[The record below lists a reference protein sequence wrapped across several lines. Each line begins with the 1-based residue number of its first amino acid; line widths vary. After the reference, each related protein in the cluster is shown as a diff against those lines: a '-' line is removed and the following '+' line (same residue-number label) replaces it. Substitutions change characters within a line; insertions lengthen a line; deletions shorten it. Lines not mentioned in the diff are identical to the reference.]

1 MAINNFGSLIEEE
14 EYNNLLNQAF
24 SQAGAQALAP
34 SAPVRDVRA
43 ERLAA
48 EGGQAPVMQGL
59 QAEQQAIRDARAAQL
74 AAMTNVSEAQNQ
86 TPGARFATEGQTLG
100 QAFRNPNNNQRAAMR
115 DFGLSLL
122 SSSGSTQNLSSRLGI
137 ALGSGAQALQAGRQ
151 AGIEQETKAQQLAL
165 QQANFGAQAASQD
178 LQFGQQTRAAEAAQI
193 EVTADRLQQ
202 ARDNAFK
209 QQQYD
214 LDVLKFENPTPPAP
228 GAMEKRQIRRR
239 DLQVELA
246 NLEAADQP
254 DPIAIAQVNNE
265 INEIN
270 AANAPKATL
279 NPTTG
284 LWEKPS
290 TMGSSKPT
298 QLTKQTIDLTGSITG
313 ASQIAKQGMNL
324 VYDPIQD
331 EIFGRI
337 QNFPTI
343 AGAYESLRALG
354 NPEISQFIEAK
365 NRFRVSAMLPFART
379 LAPVTDIDA
388 AKLEKTKGLLEA
400 GNRNAQIKEW
410 EGKSLPDLAQL
421 IFDSNINYKVGDTGG
436 EEGGVY
442 GPQVAAQ
449 NQLIFAESSLNG
461 ALEGQ
466 GYAADQSMAE
476 KNERTN
482 RLLDMYPSTGVS
494 RNLSGADGVYS
505 YKGKV
510 VSQNFIDKISKGY
523 GLTPAD
529 FIRYSEI
536 SAY

>member
-1 MAINNFGSLIEEE
+1 MAINNFGSLSEEE

-43 ERLAA
+43 ERLGA

-74 AAMTNVSEAQNQ
+74 AAMTGVSQAQNQ
-86 TPGARFATEGQTLG
+86 TPGARFAAEGQTLG
-100 QAFRNPNNNQRAAMR
+100 QAFRDPNKNQRAAMR

-122 SSSGSTQNLSSRLGI
+122 SSSGSTQNLSSRLGM
-137 ALGSGAQALQAGRQ
+137 ALGSGAQALQAGRK

-178 LQFGQQTRAAEAAQI
+178 LQFGQQNRAAEAAQA
-193 EVTADRLQQ
+193 EVTTDRLQQ

-214 LDVLKFENPTPPAP
+214 LNVLKFENSTLPTP

-239 DLQVELA
+239 DLQAERETLT
-246 NLEAADQP
+246 
-254 DPIAIAQVNNE
+254 DPTAIARVDNE

-270 AANAPKATL
+270 AANSSKAYFDPER
-279 NPTTG
+279 NVMVY
-284 LWEKPS
+284 PS
-290 TMGSSKPT
+290 KGSSKPT
-298 QLTKQTIDLTGSITG
+298 QFTKQTIDLLGSISG
-313 ASQIAKQGMNL
+313 ASQIASEGMGL
-324 VYDPIQD
+324 IYDRTQ
-331 EIFGRI
+331 EKVFGKL
-337 QNFPTI
+337 QNIPFL
-343 AGAYESLRALG
+343 GAANQTARALL
-354 NPEISQFIEAK
+354 NQEVSTFLEAK
-365 NRFRVSAMLPFART
+365 ERYSINAMLPFART
-379 LAPVTDIDA
+379 LAPVTEIDT
-388 AKLEKTKGLLEA
+388 KMLQITKGMLEKSDI
-400 GNRNAQIKEW
+400 NAQIREFETKA
-410 EGKSLPDLAQL
+410 LPDLARM
-421 IFDSNINYKVGDTGG
+421 IFDSNMAYKVGDAGG
-436 EEGGVY
+436 AEGQVY

-461 ALEGQ
+461 ALQGQ
-466 GYAADQSMAE
+466 GYTADQSMAE

-494 RNLSGADGVYS
+494 RNISGADGVYS

-529 FIRYSEI
+529 FIRYSDI

>member
-400 GNRNAQIKEW
+400 GNRNAQIKEGG
-410 EGKSLPDLAQL
+410 GKSLPDLAQL

>member
-24 SQAGAQALAP
+24 NQAGAQALAP